1 MYSIDSSGYRLSP
14 LNISDPLLRAE
25 LFREIRHAQED
36 RKYRDDQWGYYVIQP
51 ADVLSPDLIA
61 WKVYG
66 ADTLKWVILVASG
79 LDNPR
84 ESLSAGE
91 RVFLPTTVW
100 IRERIKYY
108 RALEL
113 A

>member
-1 MYSIDSSGYRLSP
+1 MYSIDSSGHRLSP

-25 LFREIRHAQED
+25 LFREIRLAQEN
-36 RKYRDDQWGYYVIQP
+36 RKYRDEEWGYYVIQP
-51 ADVLSPDLIA
+51 ADVSSPELIA

-66 ADTLKWVILVASG
+66 ADTLKWIILAASA

-84 ESLSAGE
+84 ESLGAGE
-91 RVFLPTTVW
+91 RIYLPSTVW

-113 A
+113 T